1 MLPAPSVLRDYLLT
15 RYKLG
20 FTQILRLRIGQV
32 QALALCGLSAS
43 RNTAHSDRALPQL
56 PVRLRLLLLVE
67 GGGSPLILCCTYK

>member
-56 PVRLRLLLLVE
+56 PVRLRLRLLLLVE
-67 GGGSPLILCCTYK
+67 GGGSPLILCCT